1 MSLNKLIIDTL
12 EPLGIPVGFQKLD
25 FDQEKLHPTTYIT
38 FFEYN
43 QRSALDADDTETQT
57 RYSIQIDVWSKGD
70 YTSLVQQIKDSLSG
84 QGFRR
89 TFENE
94 LYESDTKIYHKVIRF
109 NFVQ

>member
-1 MSLNKLIIDTL
+1 MSLNSLIISTL
-12 EPLGIPVGFQKLD
+12 ESLGVPVSFQTYNGKAS
-25 FDQEKLHPTTYIT
+25 TYIT

-57 RYSIQIDVWSKGD
+57 KYSVQIDVWSKND
-70 YTSLVQQIKDSLSG
+70 YTTLVKQVKESLTN

-89 TFENE
+89 TSEAE
-94 LYESDTKIYHKVIRF
+94 LFESDTKIYHKVIRF